1 LHYAITEY
9 LPRFF
14 PLVWCDFQNMR
25 FAIYVFTTGS
35 LFIIDMYNLY
45 KIYLYTIGFNLYQT
59 FLVKRISMITNHQR
73 VSGNDGKMATLPTR
87 MNQNHTMAW
96 YFSLVIIACAVIM
109 ISPAQAAGTKYMAG
123 NPELSAY
130 ISGSNEVS
138 PGDTVQLKVIIEN
151 KGVNQF
157 KFIQS
162 GIVERD
168 DLPNTAK
175 FLTVSITPGDAPV
188 VIKSDPQMLGDLK
201 GSSIA
206 SAVFT
211 TKIQSDA
218 GSGTYN
224 LPLILKYSYLAEAEQ
239 YGTDTIQYYYREKN
253 ETVNLPIT
261 IKPEVKISV
270 LSQTA
275 EHLNAGTEGYVTLEV
290 KNIGHENGKNAI
302 LKIARNDMS
311 PILPTTGSM
320 YIGDFAVGQVVSSRF
335 KVSVT
340 SDAEAQTYP
349 LDVVVNY
356 ENREGDQVTSDLET
370 IGLQVGKKIDFDIT
384 SAPENVSPGQKK
396 VITVQYINTG
406 GATAYNVQARIS
418 AVDPFTSNDDT
429 AFLGTIAPN
438 ETREAAFEIAVD
450 KSATI
455 KEYALDSEVRYRD
468 ALDNS
473 LISDPMK
480 VRITVVKDTSL
491 LGNPFVMVVIAAV
504 VILIGYLI
512 YRQRTNKH

>member
-1 LHYAITEY
+1 
-9 LPRFF
+9 
-14 PLVWCDFQNMR
+14 
-25 FAIYVFTTGS
+25 
-35 LFIIDMYNLY
+35 
-45 KIYLYTIGFNLYQT
+45 
-59 FLVKRISMITNHQR
+59 MITHCQKVADNNR
-73 VSGNDGKMATLPTR
+73 KTGALPTSR
-87 MNQNHTMAW
+87 NHHYTMAG

-109 ISPAQAAGTKYMAG
+109 IAPAQAAGTKYMAG
-123 NPELSAY
+123 SPELSAY
-130 ISGSNEVS
+130 ISGSNEVG
-138 PGDTVQLKVIIEN
+138 PGDTVQLKVVIEN

-162 GIVERD
+162 GIIERD

-175 FLTVSITPGDAPV
+175 FLTISIAPGDAPV

-211 TKIQSDA
+211 TKVQSDA

-224 LPLILKYSYLAEAEQ
+224 LPLTMKYSYLAEAEQ

-261 IKPEVKISV
+261 IKPEVKIAV

-275 EHLNAGTEGYVTLEV
+275 EHLNAGSEGYITLQV

-302 LKIARNDMS
+302 LKISRNDMS
-311 PILPTTGSM
+311 PILPATGSM
-320 YIGDFAVGQVVSSRF
+320 YIGDFTADQVISSRF
-335 KVSVT
+335 KVSVS

-349 LDVVVNY
+349 LDVLVNY
-356 ENREGDQVTSDLET
+356 ENSEGDQITSDVET
-370 IGLQVGKKIDFDIT
+370 IGLLVGKKIDFNVT
-384 SAPENVSPGQKK
+384 SPPNTVSPGQKK
-396 VITVQYINTG
+396 TITVQYTNTG
-406 GATAYNVQARIS
+406 GATAYNAQARIS

-429 AFLGTIAPN
+429 AFLGTFAPG
-438 ETREAAFEIAVD
+438 ETRDATFEIAVD

-455 KEYALDSEVRYRD
+455 KEYALDSEIRFRD

-480 VRITVVKDTSL
+480 VRIVVEKENSL
-491 LGNPFVMVVIAAV
+491 LGNPLVLAGVAAV
-504 VILIGYLI
+504 VILAGYLI
-512 YRQRTNKH
+512 YRQRTKQK

>member
-1 LHYAITEY
+1 
-9 LPRFF
+9 
-14 PLVWCDFQNMR
+14 
-25 FAIYVFTTGS
+25 
-35 LFIIDMYNLY
+35 
-45 KIYLYTIGFNLYQT
+45 
-59 FLVKRISMITNHQR
+59 MITNHQK
-73 VSGNDGKMATLPTR
+73 SAGNNGKMATYPTR
-87 MNQNHTMAW
+87 MNQHPAKAW

-162 GIVERD
+162 GIIERD

-261 IKPEVKISV
+261 IRPEVKISV
-270 LSQTA
+270 LSQTV
-275 EHLNAGTEGYVTLEV
+275 EHLNAGTEGYVILEV

-349 LDVVVNY
+349 LDVLVNY
-356 ENREGDQVTSDLET
+356 ENSEGDQITSDVET
-370 IGLQVGKKIDFDIT
+370 IGLPVGKKIDFNVT
-384 SAPENVSPGQKK
+384 STPNKVYPGQKK
-396 VITVQYINTG
+396 IITVQYTNTG
-406 GATAYNVQARIS
+406 GAAAYNAQARIS

-429 AFLGTIAPN
+429 AFLGTLAPGD
-438 ETREAAFEIAVD
+438 TREAAFEIAVD

-455 KEYALDSEVRYRD
+455 KEYALDSEIRYRD

-480 VRITVVKDTSL
+480 VRIVVEKESSL
-491 LGNPFVMVVIAAV
+491 LGNPLVLAGIAAV
-504 VILIGYLI
+504 IILIGYLV
-512 YRQRTNKH
+512 YRQRTKKQ

>member
-1 LHYAITEY
+1 
-9 LPRFF
+9 
-14 PLVWCDFQNMR
+14 
-25 FAIYVFTTGS
+25 
-35 LFIIDMYNLY
+35 
-45 KIYLYTIGFNLYQT
+45 
-59 FLVKRISMITNHQR
+59 MITHCQKVADSNR
-73 VSGNDGKMATLPTR
+73 KTGTLPTTR
-87 MNQNHTMAW
+87 NQHHTMAG
-96 YFSLVIIACAVIM
+96 YFSLVIIACVVIM
-109 ISPAQAAGTKYMAG
+109 IAPAQAAGTKYMAG
-123 NPELSAY
+123 SPELSAY
-130 ISGSNEVS
+130 ISGSNEVG
-138 PGDTVQLKVIIEN
+138 PGDTVQLKVVIEN

-162 GIVERD
+162 GIIERD

-175 FLTVSITPGDAPV
+175 FLTISIAPGDAPV

-211 TKIQSDA
+211 TKVQSDA

-224 LPLILKYSYLAEAEQ
+224 LPLTMKYSYLAEAEQ

-261 IKPEVKISV
+261 IKPEVKIAV

-275 EHLNAGTEGYVTLEV
+275 EHLNAGSEGYITLQV

-302 LKIARNDMS
+302 LKISRNDMS
-311 PILPTTGSM
+311 PILPATGSM
-320 YIGDFAVGQVVSSRF
+320 YIGDFTADQVISSRF
-335 KVSVT
+335 KVSVS

-349 LDVVVNY
+349 LDVLVNY
-356 ENREGDQVTSDLET
+356 ENSEGDQITSDVET
-370 IGLQVGKKIDFDIT
+370 IGLLVGKKIDFNVT
-384 SAPENVSPGQKK
+384 SPPNTVSPGQKK
-396 VITVQYINTG
+396 TITVQYTNTG
-406 GATAYNVQARIS
+406 GATAYNAQARIS

-429 AFLGTIAPN
+429 AFLGTFAPG
-438 ETREAAFEIAVD
+438 ETRDATFEIAVD

-455 KEYALDSEVRYRD
+455 KEYALDSEIRFRD

-480 VRITVVKDTSL
+480 VRILVEKENSL
-491 LGNPFVMVVIAAV
+491 LGNPLVLAGVAAV
-504 VILIGYLI
+504 VILAGYLI
-512 YRQRTNKH
+512 YRQRTKQK

>member
-1 LHYAITEY
+1 
-9 LPRFF
+9 
-14 PLVWCDFQNMR
+14 
-25 FAIYVFTTGS
+25 
-35 LFIIDMYNLY
+35 
-45 KIYLYTIGFNLYQT
+45 
-59 FLVKRISMITNHQR
+59 MITNPQK
-73 VSGNDGKMATLPTR
+73 VAGMDGKMAILPAGMKQHPVTGGYFTLV
-87 MNQNHTMAW
+87 
-96 YFSLVIIACAVIM
+96 LIACAVIM
-109 ISPAQAAGTKYMAG
+109 ISPAQALTGTKYMAG
-123 NPELSAY
+123 SPELSAY

-138 PGDTVQLKVIIEN
+138 PGETVQLKVVIEN
-151 KGVNQF
+151 KGVNEF

-162 GIVERD
+162 GIIERD

-175 FLTVSITPGDAPV
+175 FLTVSIDQGTAPV
-188 VIKSDPQMLGDLK
+188 VIKSDAQMLGDLK

-211 TKIQSDA
+211 AKIQPDA

-224 LPLILKYSYLAEAEQ
+224 LPLTLKYSYLESAEQ
-239 YGTDTIQYYYREKN
+239 YGTDTIQYYYKEKN

-261 IKPEVKISV
+261 IRPEVKIDV

-275 EHLNAGTEGYVTLEV
+275 EHLNAGTEGYITIEV

-311 PILPTTGSM
+311 PILPATGSM

-335 KVSVT
+335 RVSV
-340 SDAEAQTYP
+340 SGDAEAQTYP
-349 LDVVVNY
+349 LDVLVNY
-356 ENREGDQVTSDLET
+356 ENSEGDQATSDIET
-370 IGLQVGKKIDFDIT
+370 IGLQVGKKIDFNIT
-384 SAPENVSPGQKK
+384 SPPNTLYPGQKK
-396 VITVQYINTG
+396 VITVQYTNNG
-406 GATAYNVQARIS
+406 GATAYNAQARIS

-429 AFLGTIAPN
+429 AFLGTLAQG
-438 ETREAAFEIAVD
+438 EMREAVFEISAD

-455 KEYALDSEVRYRD
+455 KEYALDSEIRYRD

-480 VRITVVKDTSL
+480 VRIVVEKENSL
-491 LGNPFVMVVIAAV
+491 LANPLVLAVIAAV

>member
-1 LHYAITEY
+1 
-9 LPRFF
+9 
-14 PLVWCDFQNMR
+14 
-25 FAIYVFTTGS
+25 
-35 LFIIDMYNLY
+35 
-45 KIYLYTIGFNLYQT
+45 
-59 FLVKRISMITNHQR
+59 MITYHQK
-73 VSGNDGKMATLPTR
+73 VAGNDGKMAPLPTR
-87 MNQNHTMAW
+87 INQHPSKAW
-96 YFSLVIIACAVIM
+96 YFSLIIIACAVLM

-123 NPELSAY
+123 SPELSAY

-138 PGDTVQLKVIIEN
+138 PGETVQLKVIIEN

-162 GIVERD
+162 GVIDRD

-175 FLTVSITPGDAPV
+175 FLTVSIDQGNAPV

-211 TKIQSDA
+211 TKIQADA
-218 GSGTYN
+218 GSGTFN
-224 LPLILKYSYLAEAEQ
+224 LPLTLKYSYLAEAEQ
-239 YGTDTIQYYYREKN
+239 YGTDTIQYYYRERN

-261 IKPEVKISV
+261 IKPELKISV
-270 LSQTA
+270 LTVTT
-275 EHLNAGTEGYVTLEV
+275 EHLNAGTEGYITLEV
-290 KNIGHENGKNAI
+290 KNVGHENGKNAI
-302 LKIARNDMS
+302 LKIARNDLS
-311 PILPTTGSM
+311 PVLPASGSM
-320 YIGDFAVGQVVSSRF
+320 YIGDFAVDQIVSSRF

-349 LDVVVNY
+349 LDVLVNY
-356 ENREGDQVTSDLET
+356 ENSEGDQITSDVET
-370 IGLQVGKKIDFDIT
+370 IGLQVGKKIDFNIT
-384 SAPENVSPGQKK
+384 SAPDTITPGQKK
-396 VITVQYINTG
+396 TIRVQYMNTG
-406 GATAYNVQARIS
+406 GAAAYNVQARIS

-429 AFLGTIAPN
+429 AFLGTLAPG
-438 ETREAAFEIAVD
+438 ETGEAVFEISVD

-455 KEYALDSEVRYRD
+455 KEYALDSEIRYRD

-480 VRITVVKDTSL
+480 VRIVVEKENSL
-491 LGNPFVMVVIAAV
+491 LGNPLVLAVIAAV